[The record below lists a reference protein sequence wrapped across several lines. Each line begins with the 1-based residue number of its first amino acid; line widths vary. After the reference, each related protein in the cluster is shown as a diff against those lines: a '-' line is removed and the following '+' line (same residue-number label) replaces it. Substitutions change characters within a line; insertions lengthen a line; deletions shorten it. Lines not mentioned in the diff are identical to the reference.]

1 MKHVMSAKK
10 KKKIVYA
17 RKNRM
22 NDIKQLIQNYMS
34 SWLKC
39 RKCLQMCKMELID
52 TSYSDDIICF
62 ECGEEEK

>member
-1 MKHVMSAKK
+1 
-10 KKKIVYA
+10 
-17 RKNRM
+17 M

-39 RKCLQMCKMELID
+39 RKCLQMCKMEHID
-52 TSYSDDIICF
+52 TSYSDNIICF